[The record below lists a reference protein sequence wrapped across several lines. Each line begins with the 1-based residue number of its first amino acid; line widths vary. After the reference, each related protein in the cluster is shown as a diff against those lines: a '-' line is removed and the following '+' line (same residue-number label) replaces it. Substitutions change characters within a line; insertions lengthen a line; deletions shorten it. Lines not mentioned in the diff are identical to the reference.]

1 MPLRDRKKRRKT
13 NSVHMENITNL
24 IKIESTPKLKM
35 SPDGDFFRCWVDVLQ
50 AIHKLTKREMDVL
63 AEFLKVRY
71 KLSKEI
77 INPDRLDRVLMSEE
91 TKREIRE
98 KCHIKA
104 KHFQVIM
111 SKFRKN
117 GVIKDGKIYM
127 NLIPTINE
135 EGVGLMIYFSFK
147 DEQHVKLGPK
157 EGSQKPQ
164 C

>member
-1 MPLRDRKKRRKT
+1 MPLRNRKRKRKT
-13 NSVHMENITNL
+13 NFCFMENVTNL
-24 IKIESTPKLKM
+24 IRITSNSKLKM
-35 SPDGDFFRCWVDVLQ
+35 SPEGDFFKCWVEFLRPL
-50 AIHKLTKREMDVL
+50 HELTKREMDVL

-71 KLSKEI
+71 NLSKEI
-77 INPDRLDRVLMSEE
+77 VNTDRLDRVLMSEE